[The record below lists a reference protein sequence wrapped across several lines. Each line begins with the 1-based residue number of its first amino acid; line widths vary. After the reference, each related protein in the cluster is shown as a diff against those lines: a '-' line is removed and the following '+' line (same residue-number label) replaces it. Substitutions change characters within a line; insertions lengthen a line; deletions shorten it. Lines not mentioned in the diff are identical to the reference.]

1 MPLLVNSFVLPGN
14 KDEDLIGLFSGTK
27 IMICNFRNL
36 KDELKSRLPEEKK
49 LKLVTNNAI
58 AMH

>member
-1 MPLLVNSFVLPGN
+1 MPFLVNSFVLPGN

-36 KDELKSRLPEEKK
+36 MAELESRLPEEK
-49 LKLVTNNAI
+49 LKLITNNAI